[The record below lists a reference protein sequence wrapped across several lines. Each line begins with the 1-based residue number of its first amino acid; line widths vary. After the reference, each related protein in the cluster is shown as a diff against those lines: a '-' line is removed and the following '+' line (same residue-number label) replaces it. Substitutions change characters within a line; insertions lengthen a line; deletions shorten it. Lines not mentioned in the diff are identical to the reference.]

1 MVFTSRNSANTV
13 SCRCCFHQHI
23 AIISYLNHPRPAH
36 RAVFTRHGFEARGSL
51 YIVPKIKEHL
61 RRWGPAK
68 LLLSLCLSSGRG
80 CTFLAWSILQSL
92 PMHAWGFA
100 LEAKQFPPNR
110 NRGLP
115 YNTAMPQAY
124 LAGWP
129 MKKSST
135 ATFDYIWPSWTRLSI
150 LEVLISQG
158 FAPSLSPLA

>member
-1 MVFTSRNSANTV
+1 MLFSSAYCYHIQSQSSSPCP
-13 SCRCCFHQHI
+13 SCRFHT
-23 AIISYLNHPRPAH
+23 AWVWSK
-36 RAVFTRHGFEARGSL
+36 RAL
-51 YIVPKIKEHL
+51 VPKIKEHL

-100 LEAKQFPPNR
+100 SEAKQFPPNR

-115 YNTAMPQAY
+115 YSTAMPQAY
-124 LAGWP
+124 LSGWP

-158 FAPSLSPLA
+158 FAPALSPLA